1 MDVIFPD
8 EQQDHFIPN
17 SSSIS
22 RCLNELEGL
31 PLNDQQKH
39 AVRSVID
46 PLYQEVRQ
54 EESVDNFVLNML
66 HVLKYSYMM

>member
-1 MDVIFPD
+1 MFPD
-8 EQQDHFIPN
+8 EQQDQLILN

-31 PLNDQQKH
+31 GLNDQQKH
-39 AVRSVID
+39 AVRSVIE

-54 EESVDNFVLNML
+54 EEPFDIYIFKYI
-66 HVLKYSYMM
+66 HVAYVFM